1 MSLFHAG
8 ICFSQSLR
16 YRCCWIQCKHSTSM
30 GSSFS
35 GLSENSA
42 CNRTLRP
49 AYRHPVV
56 IPGQSEQVIW
66 VRAPQTLGKEQC
78 ILVEPLEGLSTVAV
92 ARSLGT
98 VCRDRVPIEVRN
110 RNHFF
115 LYYCTRLWGLCYILY
130 WKRWHSG
137 TFWNYFWAKQARY
150 CWSWCPPTTNWASN
164 APDIEVMTQ
173 GNSNLSTEEQDKL
186 RCLLESKRSWRC
198 WLNQNTILSLI

>member
-1 MSLFHAG
+1 
-8 ICFSQSLR
+8 
-16 YRCCWIQCKHSTSM
+16 M

-92 ARSLGT
+92 ARSIGI

-110 RNHFF
+110 LNHFF
-115 LYYCTRLWGLCYILY
+115 FNIILRGY
-130 WKRWHSG
+130 EAFAIFSIENVDIQEPLKLLLSKTG
-137 TFWNYFWAKQARY
+137 QVLLKLVSTNY
-150 CWSWCPPTTNWASN
+150 
-164 APDIEVMTQ
+164 
-173 GNSNLSTEEQDKL
+173 
-186 RCLLESKRSWRC
+186 
-198 WLNQNTILSLI
+198 

>member
-115 LYYCTRLWGLCYILY
+115 YIIVRGY
-130 WKRWHSG
+130 EA
-137 TFWNYFWAKQARY
+137 FAIF
-150 CWSWCPPTTNWASN
+150 
-164 APDIEVMTQ
+164 
-173 GNSNLSTEEQDKL
+173 STENVDIQEPFEITFEQNRPGIAEVGVHQLLTGLVMHLILKL
-186 RCLLESKRSWRC
+186 WHKGIQTYLQRSKTS
-198 WLNQNTILSLI
+198 

>member
-66 VRAPQTLGKEQC
+66 VRATQTLGKEQC

-115 LYYCTRLWGLCYILY
+115 ILL
-130 WKRWHSG
+130 H
-137 TFWNYFWAKQARY
+137 
-150 CWSWCPPTTNWASN
+150 
-164 APDIEVMTQ
+164 EVMRPLLYSLLKTLTFR
-173 GNSNLSTEEQDKL
+173 NLLKLLLSKTGQVLLKLVST
-186 RCLLESKRSWRC
+186 
-198 WLNQNTILSLI
+198 NY

>member
-115 LYYCTRLWGLCYILY
+115 NIIVRGYEAFAIFSTENVDIQEP
-130 WKRWHSG
+130 
-137 TFWNYFWAKQARY
+137 FEINFIAKQARY
-150 CWSWCPPTTNWASN
+150 C
-164 APDIEVMTQ
+164 
-173 GNSNLSTEEQDKL
+173 
-186 RCLLESKRSWRC
+186 
-198 WLNQNTILSLI
+198 

>member
-115 LYYCTRLWGLCYILY
+115 ILL
-130 WKRWHSG
+130 H
-137 TFWNYFWAKQARY
+137 
-150 CWSWCPPTTNWASN
+150 
-164 APDIEVMTQ
+164 EVMRPLLYSLLKTLTFR
-173 GNSNLSTEEQDKL
+173 NLLKLLLSKTGQVLLKLVST
-186 RCLLESKRSWRC
+186 
-198 WLNQNTILSLI
+198 NY

>member
-115 LYYCTRLWGLCYILY
+115 ILLY
-130 WKRWHSG
+130 
-137 TFWNYFWAKQARY
+137 
-150 CWSWCPPTTNWASN
+150 
-164 APDIEVMTQ
+164 EVMRPLLYSLLKTLTFR
-173 GNSNLSTEEQDKL
+173 NLLKLLLSKTGQVLLKLVST
-186 RCLLESKRSWRC
+186 
-198 WLNQNTILSLI
+198 NY

>member
-66 VRAPQTLGKEQC
+66 VRATQTLGKEQR

-115 LYYCTRLWGLCYILY
+115 ILL
-130 WKRWHSG
+130 H
-137 TFWNYFWAKQARY
+137 
-150 CWSWCPPTTNWASN
+150 
-164 APDIEVMTQ
+164 EVMRPLLYSLLKTLTFR
-173 GNSNLSTEEQDKL
+173 NLLKLLLSKTGQVLLKLVST
-186 RCLLESKRSWRC
+186 
-198 WLNQNTILSLI
+198 NY

>member
-66 VRAPQTLGKEQC
+66 VRAPQILGKEQC

-115 LYYCTRLWGLCYILY
+115 FILLY
-130 WKRWHSG
+130 
-137 TFWNYFWAKQARY
+137 
-150 CWSWCPPTTNWASN
+150 
-164 APDIEVMTQ
+164 EVMRPLLYSLLKTLTFR
-173 GNSNLSTEEQDKL
+173 NLLKLLLSKTGQVLLKLVST
-186 RCLLESKRSWRC
+186 
-198 WLNQNTILSLI
+198 NY

>member
-49 AYRHPVV
+49 AYRHLVV

-115 LYYCTRLWGLCYILY
+115 ILLY
-130 WKRWHSG
+130 
-137 TFWNYFWAKQARY
+137 
-150 CWSWCPPTTNWASN
+150 
-164 APDIEVMTQ
+164 EVMRPLLYSLLKTLTFR
-173 GNSNLSTEEQDKL
+173 NLLKLLLSKTGQVLLKLVST
-186 RCLLESKRSWRC
+186 
-198 WLNQNTILSLI
+198 NY

>member
-16 YRCCWIQCKHSTSM
+16 YRCCWIKCKHSTSM

-92 ARSLGT
+92 ARSIGI

-110 RNHFF
+110 LNHFF
-115 LYYCTRLWGLCYILY
+115 LILFY
-130 WKRWHSG
+130 
-137 TFWNYFWAKQARY
+137 
-150 CWSWCPPTTNWASN
+150 
-164 APDIEVMTQ
+164 EVMRPLLYSLLKTLTFR
-173 GNSNLSTEEQDKL
+173 NLLKLLLSKTGQVLLKLVST
-186 RCLLESKRSWRC
+186 
-198 WLNQNTILSLI
+198 NY